1 MGMKVT
7 CRYCKS
13 KVEKKDAFTILGE
26 KHNTYYCNKECYSNA
41 IAEKEK
47 AKKEAYA
54 EKRVRELERL
64 AKKQEK
70 EKQKEEQKAIS
81 AARKAKRDAV
91 YDELCDIFG
100 YEVQNSVLFTE
111 WILWNKLAD
120 DEKILA
126 YLKENKEYIK
136 NAYGRASGAE
146 YAKIRYVS
154 AILKNRL
161 KDYSNNRGK
170 WAQMPVID
178 DAAPKENVV
187 DTDYIMP
194 TNKKKK
200 TERRKGFG
208 E

>member
-1 MGMKVT
+1 MGMRVT

-41 IAEKEK
+41 IATKSK
-47 AKKEAYA
+47 NDA
-54 EKRVRELERL
+54 EKKARELERL
-64 AKKQEK
+64 AKKQE
-70 EKQKEEQKAIS
+70 KEEQKAIS

-91 YDELCDIFG
+91 YNELCDIFG

-136 NAYGRASGAE
+136 NAYGRASGTE

-161 KDYSNNRGK
+161 KDYSNNSGK
-170 WAQMPVID
+170 MAQMSVID
-178 DAAPKENVV
+178 DDMPKENVA
-187 DTDYIMP
+187 DIDYIMP